1 MRVNV
6 ADPSQ
11 PFEDPNAT
19 FIRSA
24 TFRSTDHAHMQKVSE
39 QITNLRKAQNKRE
52 NDRKELADVVEQEK
66 LIEIKGTSSIAPF
79 AHR

>member
-1 MRVNV
+1 
-6 ADPSQ
+6 
-11 PFEDPNAT
+11 
-19 FIRSA
+19 
-24 TFRSTDHAHMQKVSE
+24 MQKVSE